1 MSEFLPKLDSLRDLS
16 KGQRAYMK
24 ELGVTAKEFD
34 RLDPQS
40 QREWKQESKDGHY
53 EKNRKEAKYFG
64 WNK

>member
-1 MSEFLPKLDSLRDLS
+1 
-16 KGQRAYMK
+16 MK

>member
-1 MSEFLPKLDSLRDLS
+1 MPTILPKLNSSLHLTQ
-16 KGQRAYMK
+16 GQRAYMK

-34 RLDPQS
+34 HLDPVS
-40 QREWKQESKDGHY
+40 QHEWKQDAKDGNY